1 MKLIICIL
9 ALSIQS
15 VFLASLDRRHY
26 NQQGFRTLS
35 YDSAPQ
41 RSLTST
47 FVSSPKQTTSIKA
60 APLSSSGSF
69 SNGGSFSSGGGY
81 GQSNQVVT
89 PIVTQPSSNYGQSN
103 QFVSNQ
109 VVTPFVDQSSSQS
122 AQVLTPIADQSTVQ
136 VSSGSNYGQSSQ
148 VVTPVVTPTFQQSTD
163 NGYGQQQQTVV
174 QTPVFTQQTS
184 SYGQQSLPVTL
195 QPTVQSSY
203 GQQPAVQVVAPV
215 TSSYGQQSPMTLFMS
230 QPAIQQLIST
240 MVAQYHGNQL
250 GASQEMANTCSI
262 GFTQPIYESNQV
274 TETYC
279 RCPTGTYGFSC
290 TENFANPCMDGSIE
304 FTAADSRVPSNYFL
318 KCSWGIPYLNKCP
331 MGTVRWSQELH
342 ACVADDSIQVAVSGG
357 YSSGGYGGQ
366 QQQIVNTVVPTQTFV
381 QQTPV
386 SFSQRLVSTQSG
398 GY

>member
-1 MKLIICIL
+1 MMKLIICVV
-9 ALSIQS
+9 ALSIHS
-15 VFLASLDRRHY
+15 VFLASIDRNNY
-26 NQQGFRTLS
+26 NQQGLRTLS
-35 YDSAPQ
+35 YDSAPH
-41 RSLTST
+41 RTLTST
-47 FVSSPKQTTSIKA
+47 FVSSPKQTTSIIA
-60 APLSSSGSF
+60 APLSSS
-69 SNGGSFSSGGGY
+69 GSFSSGGGY

-89 PIVTQPSSNYGQSN
+89 PIVTQTVQQPSSNYGQSN

-109 VVTPFVDQSSSQS
+109 V
-122 AQVLTPIADQSTVQ
+122 LTPVADQSTVQ